1 LDGFMTIQAQTHS
14 RLPSPPRPP
23 DRAWG
28 RRRLTDRRHPADRP
42 TLGLDPHSPFN
53 VDAFELLDYRTRT
66 RTIPPAAPPPGRY
79 LAVEHGEEIHLIP
92 LDRPIVHLG
101 RGLSADI
108 RIEDAQVSRRHAIIA
123 QRGDGVR
130 VLDDRSVNGTFVNG
144 REVTVGHM
152 TDGDVLRLG
161 RVVFRFVEI
170 PPAVRARPVRR
181 FPLTAVKPRRLA
193 AA

>member
-1 LDGFMTIQAQTHS
+1 MTIQAQPPS
-14 RLPSPPRPP
+14 RLLGPPRPP
-23 DRAWG
+23 DRPRSAS
-28 RRRLTDRRHPADRP
+28 RLRPADDRPHPAERP
-42 TLGLDPHSPFN
+42 TLGLDPHSPFI
-53 VDAFELLDYRTRT
+53 VDAFEVLDHRTRS
-66 RTIPPAAPPPGRY
+66 RTIPLPAAPPGRY
-79 LAVEHGEEIHLIP
+79 LSVEHGEEIHLIP

-123 QRGDGVR
+123 QRGEGAR
-130 VLDDRSVNGTFVNG
+130 VLDDRSSNGTFVNG
-144 REVTVGHM
+144 RGVTVADM

>member
-1 LDGFMTIQAQTHS
+1 MTIQAQTRS
-14 RLPSPPRPP
+14 RLSSPPQPP
-23 DRAWG
+23 YGLAAC
-28 RRRLTDRRHPADRP
+28 RRLTDRPHSADRP
-42 TLGLDPHSPFN
+42 TLGLDPQSSFI
-53 VDAFELLDYRTRT
+53 VDAFEVLDYRTRS
-66 RTIPPAAPPPGRY
+66 RTIPLPAAPPGRY
-79 LAVEHGEEIHLIP
+79 LSVEHGEEIHLIP

-123 QRGDGVR
+123 QRGDGVGGSR
-130 VLDDRSVNGTFVNG
+130 ILDDRSSHGSFVNG
-144 REVTVGHM
+144 REVTVAHM

-170 PPAVRARPVRR
+170 PPAVRGRPVRR

>member
-1 LDGFMTIQAQTHS
+1 MTIQAQTPS
-14 RLPSPPRPP
+14 RLLGPPRPP
-23 DRAWG
+23 DRPRPAS
-28 RRRLTDRRHPADRP
+28 RLRPAEDRPHSADRP
-42 TLGLDPHSPFN
+42 TLGLDPQSPFI
-53 VDAFELLDYRTRT
+53 VDAFEVLDYRTRS
-66 RTIPPAAPPPGRY
+66 RTIPLPAAPPGRY
-79 LAVEHGEEIHLIP
+79 LSVEHGEEIHLIP

-123 QRGDGVR
+123 QRGDGAR
-130 VLDDRSVNGTFVNG
+130 VLDDRSSNGSFVNG
-144 REVTVGHM
+144 REVTVADM